1 MQLLIMSLGWWA
13 NLVSSLS
20 ESLMINWLKLSLIVE
35 NAENNNLVMKQ
46 TDKLRIVQVQADCFS
61 QFLLQ
66 LIFILNGNPLAQPQ
80 ISTN

>member
-61 QFLLQ
+61 QILLQ
-66 LIFILNGNPLAQPQ
+66 LIFILNSNPLAQPQ